1 MNIQDT
7 SKHLLD
13 SVGKVLAS
21 EAKEMPD
28 ISSAKNNKLNDKA
41 ITELLKVQKIL
52 VKLNQEVRKITF
64 VPNNRFRDQ
73 LNNITN
79 EASELDLESDMA
91 QNAAMDRDS
100 ATGYQY

>member
-1 MNIQDT
+1 MDIQDT
-7 SKHLLD
+7 SKELLD

-21 EAKEMPD
+21 EAKVSPD
-28 ISSAKNNKLNDKA
+28 PFSPKDRKLNDKA
-41 ITELLKVQKIL
+41 ITELLKAQKIL
-52 VKLNQEVRKITF
+52 VKLNQEVRKSKF
-64 VPNNRFRDQ
+64 VPNDKFRDQ
-73 LNNITN
+73 INNISN